1 MIYQQVDIITGL
13 LLLLMS
19 PTLVY
24 IYFAL
29 IKHQSYSLRS

>member
-19 PTLVY
+19 VTLVC

-29 IKHQSYSLRS
+29 IKHQSYQT

>member
-19 PTLVY
+19 ATLVY
-24 IYFAL
+24 IYSAL